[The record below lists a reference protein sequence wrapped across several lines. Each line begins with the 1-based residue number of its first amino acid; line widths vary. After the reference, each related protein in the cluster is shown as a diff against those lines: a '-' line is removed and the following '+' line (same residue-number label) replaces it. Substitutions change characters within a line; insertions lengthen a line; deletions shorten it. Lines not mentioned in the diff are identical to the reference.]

1 MQYYKKALRSS
12 LLKNMKWQFFGIK
25 KTCHRANEH
34 MEKINT
40 KQNWYSHKIDKNI
53 YIKKINIVEDKFWLR
68 DVIIMVA
75 DTHTSKF
82 LLWNK
87 LFNN

>member
-1 MQYYKKALRSS
+1 
-12 LLKNMKWQFFGIK
+12 
-25 KTCHRANEH
+25 

-40 KQNWYSHKIDKNI
+40 KQNWYSHKIDKDI
-53 YIKKINIVEDKFWLR
+53 YIKKINIAEDKFWLR

-87 LFNN
+87 PFNN

>member
-25 KTCHRANEH
+25 KTCLRANEH

-40 KQNWYSHKIDKNI
+40 KYGIHIKQIKIDAQWQ
-53 YIKKINIVEDKFWLR
+53 FWLR
-68 DVIIMVA
+68 DIIIIMVA
-75 DTHTSKF
+75 DTHALTF
-82 LLWNK
+82 ILWNK
-87 LFNN
+87 PFNN